1 VKTLAR
7 VSLPTIAVVLVL
19 TAACGGKEQ
28 GTPVS
33 SATPTGGRPAT
44 VASVTSTDAS
54 ATVPSTP
61 VPGDA
66 RATLVD
72 LFSRGLNTTY
82 KVTYQTSAPD
92 GNKYIVSNRP
102 PLTRIDAISPGSS
115 SPFSSVIGTQGSA
128 TVDCSGG
135 PDSWECS
142 QTPAAGE
149 SLLVI
154 ASPVIFPTAS
164 EVDFSDVRE
173 TEARTIAG
181 QAARCFRLRPPQGG
195 ADKEIEYCL
204 NSDGVPLF
212 SAGSF
217 GTTQA
222 IEFSVD
228 VSSEDF
234 VPPVEPQQ

>member
-1 VKTLAR
+1 MSRGAAAEQWRREQINVKTLAR
-7 VSLPTIAVVLVL
+7 VSLPMMVAVLVL
-19 TAACGGKEQ
+19 AAACGGKEQ
-28 GTPVS
+28 RAPVS
-33 SATPTGGRPAT
+33 S
-44 VASVTSTDAS
+44 V
-54 ATVPSTP
+54 
-61 VPGDA
+61 DA

-92 GNKYIVSNRP
+92 GNKYIVFNRP
-102 PLTRIDAISPGSS
+102 PLTRIDAISPDSS
-115 SPFSSVIGTQGSA
+115 SPFSSIIGTQGSA

-135 PDSWECS
+135 PDNWECS

-149 SLLVI
+149 SLLVT

-164 EVDFSDVRE
+164 EVESSDVRE
-173 TEARTIAG
+173 TDTRTIAG

-204 NSDGVPLF
+204 NGDGVPLF

-222 IEFSVD
+222 IEFSGD